1 MATGVGGLIVLL
13 GAILS
18 YVAISYGIY
27 LLSKK
32 YEPSLH
38 PAWSWIPV
46 ANVYP
51 VVKVSKQPLW
61 WIAVILLAG
70 FVPFIGGL
78 VTLGA
83 IIFIY
88 HKVSER
94 CGRGAGTTACMV
106 FFSVIAF
113 PWLGLS
119 VHKKDTKIAWIL
131 GVAAL
136 IVSITGSIVVGA
148 GALSGLI
155 KLSKN
160 QDIMDRA
167 RAEMMKEI
175 KDNPGMRKQMDEIRA
190 QIEKSNETP
199 PIPSA
204 STSTAE

>member
-1 MATGVGGLIVLL
+1 M
-13 GAILS
+13 S

-51 VVKVSKQPLW
+51 VVKISKQPLW

-88 HKVSER
+88 HKISER

-136 IVSITGSIVVGA
+136 IISITGSMVV
-148 GALSGLI
+148 
-155 KLSKN
+155 
-160 QDIMDRA
+160 
-167 RAEMMKEI
+167 
-175 KDNPGMRKQMDEIRA
+175 
-190 QIEKSNETP
+190 
-199 PIPSA
+199 
-204 STSTAE
+204 